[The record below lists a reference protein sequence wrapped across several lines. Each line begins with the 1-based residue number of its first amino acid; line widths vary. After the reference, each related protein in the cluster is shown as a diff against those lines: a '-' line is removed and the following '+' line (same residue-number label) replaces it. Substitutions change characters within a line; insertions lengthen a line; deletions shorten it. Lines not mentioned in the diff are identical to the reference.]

1 MRVVVLNHV
10 TLDGVMQGP
19 GRSDEDTRNG
29 FSHGGWAV
37 PGNDDVMGRV
47 LGARMGG
54 PDGGLLLGRRSYEG
68 MLASW
73 NQQGGPFKEALNRAP
88 KWVAS
93 TSSATRLEWPNSS
106 LLHGDVP
113 AAVAE
118 LKRTL
123 PGDLVIMG
131 SGQLIRSLLPHGL
144 IDEHLLLIHPLVLG
158 SGQRLFE
165 PDNHLVKL
173 RLVDSIPTTTGVIIA
188 TYQPAAT

>member
-123 PGDLVIMG
+123 PC
-131 SGQLIRSLLPHGL
+131 SS
-144 IDEHLLLIHPLVLG
+144 
-158 SGQRLFE
+158 
-165 PDNHLVKL
+165 
-173 RLVDSIPTTTGVIIA
+173 PTTTSSSSDWSTA
-188 TYQPAAT
+188 SPQPRA